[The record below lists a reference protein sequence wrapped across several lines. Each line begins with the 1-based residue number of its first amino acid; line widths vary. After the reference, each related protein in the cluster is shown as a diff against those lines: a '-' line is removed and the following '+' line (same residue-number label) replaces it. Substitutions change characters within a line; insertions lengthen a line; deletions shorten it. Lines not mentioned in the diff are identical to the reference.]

1 MSKPTS
7 SPLRVR
13 LHRALALTLSAA
25 LLCSAPQAAQALSPN
40 DTLYASQQWWLG
52 SAEGAGNGGVAG
64 FARAWDLSTGA
75 PVSGAGPIIA
85 VLDSGVRDHPELRPR
100 LVLPG
105 YNFISKPQYA
115 GNGAGRNNDP
125 TDLGDALSSAEKAA
139 DPKLWDGCA
148 VQASNTWHGSLIA
161 GQLGAVS
168 NNALGVAGINWQA
181 RILPVR
187 VAGKCGA
194 AAADVVDGMRWAAG
208 LPVAGAPLNTQP
220 ARILVL
226 GVAGEASCNPADP
239 DANVAAAARAYIAA
253 IQELRALGVLIVA
266 PAGNIGGA
274 VGRPANCPGVL
285 AVTSL
290 NRQGFKALAANF
302 GAQVALAAPGG
313 DMAAGKTC
321 DAELADSGILS
332 TSFKPDGS
340 GVEYAAAGGTSFAA
354 PQVAGAASL
363 MWALNPG
370 LSLAQVEAGLR
381 LSARPHAQ
389 ATALGTCTADGKAR
403 RCSCSTETCGA
414 GMLDAY
420 EALRY
425 AQAPGSY
432 TAPSRQALSLG
443 GEAIEACGVKQ
454 GTFKPTDPAPE
465 PPPPPTPPPTPT
477 PEPDSKGGGGG
488 SQSLLWSLALALAG
502 ALLGRR
508 RR

>member
-1 MSKPTS
+1 M
-7 SPLRVR
+7 R
-13 LHRALALTLSAA
+13 LQRTLSLALSGA
-25 LLCSAPQAAQALSPN
+25 LLCGAPQVAQALNPN

-52 SAEGAGNGGVAG
+52 SGEGAGNGGVAG
-64 FARAWDLSTGA
+64 FARAWDLGTGA

-105 YNFISKPQYA
+105 YNFISKPEYS
-115 GNGAGRNNDP
+115 GNGAGRSNDP
-125 TDLGDALSSAEKAA
+125 TDYGDALTSAEKAA
-139 DPKLWDGCA
+139 NPQLWDGCA

-239 DANVAAAARAYIAA
+239 DANVAAAARAYVAA

-302 GAQVALAAPGG
+302 GPQVALAAPGG
-313 DMAAGKTC
+313 DMAAGKSC
-321 DAELADSGILS
+321 DAELADTGILS

-389 ATALGTCTADGKAR
+389 AAALGACTADGKAR

-425 AQAPGSY
+425 AQAPGNY
-432 TAPSRQALSLG
+432 AAPSRQALSLG
-443 GEAIEACGVKQ
+443 GEALEACGVKQ
-454 GTFKPTDPAPE
+454 GTFQPTDPTPAPN
-465 PPPPPTPPPTPT
+465 PNPTPT
-477 PEPDSKGGGGG
+477 PTPTPTPGPEPQSGGGGG
-488 SQSLLWSLALALAG
+488 SQSLLWSLVLALAG

-508 RR
+508 RPA